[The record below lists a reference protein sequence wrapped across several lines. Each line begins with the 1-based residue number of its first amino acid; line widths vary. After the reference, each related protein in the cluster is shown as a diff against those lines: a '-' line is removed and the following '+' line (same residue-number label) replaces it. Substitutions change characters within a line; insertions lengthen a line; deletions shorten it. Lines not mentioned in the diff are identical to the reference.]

1 MALVVQNVKTP
12 QTGVVWFEVLLKSD
26 KRFIGYCRKLHTG
39 KDRVIYWNSSKVA
52 REMPVEMS
60 AEEMRKHY
68 LLGKQVGP
76 VECEDFEDLLV
87 LVSKF

>member
-26 KRFIGYCRKLHTG
+26 KRFIGYCRKLWTEKG
-39 KDRVIYWNSSKVA
+39 KVIYWNSAKVA
-52 REMPVEMS
+52 REMPVILTS
-60 AEEMRKHY
+60 EEMRKNY

-76 VECEDFEDLLV
+76 MECEDFEDLLV